1 MKHLVAPS
9 ILSADF
15 SRLGEEVKAIELA
28 GADRLHIDVMDGCFV
43 PTITIGPQ
51 VLKSIRKE
59 TSLPLDVHLMVE
71 KPENIINDFVS
82 AGADSITIHWES
94 TKDPG
99 QVLEKIRRLKV
110 LVGLTLK
117 PQTNIETLFPFLKH
131 LDLVL
136 IMTVEPGFG
145 GQSLLLDQVPKIS
158 AVKKESVRQG
168 LNDLLIHVDGG
179 VNDQTVSLLSSADV
193 LISGHFVFKHENY
206 KSAISLLKNG

>member
-15 SRLGEEVKAIELA
+15 SRLGEEVKAIEKA

-43 PTITIGPQ
+43 PNITIGPQ
-51 VLKSIRKE
+51 VLRSIRKK

-71 KPENIINDFVS
+71 KPENIMAEFVS

-94 TKDPG
+94 TKNPG
-99 QVLEKIRRLKV
+99 KLLEEIRRLKV
-110 LVGLTLK
+110 LAGLTLK
-117 PQTNIETLFPFLKH
+117 PQTNIETLFPFLSQ

-158 AVKKESVRQG
+158 AVKKESARQG
-168 LNDLLIHVDGG
+168 LDNLPVHVDGG
-179 VNDQTVSLLSSADV
+179 VNDQTLSLLSSADV
-193 LISGHFVFKHENY
+193 LISGHFVFKHESY

>member
-15 SRLGEEVKAIELA
+15 SRLGEEVKAIEKA

-43 PTITIGPQ
+43 PNITIGPQ
-51 VLKSIRKE
+51 VLRSIRKK

-71 KPENIINDFVS
+71 KPENIIAEFVS

-94 TKDPG
+94 TKNPG
-99 QVLEKIRRLKV
+99 EVLEEIRRLKV
-110 LVGLTLK
+110 LAGLTLK
-117 PQTNIETLFPFLKH
+117 PKTNIETLFPFLPQ

-158 AVKKESVRQG
+158 AVKKESAQQG
-168 LNDLLIHVDGG
+168 LNNLPVHVDGG
-179 VNDQTVSLLSSADV
+179 VNDQTMSLLSSADV
-193 LISGHFVFKHENY
+193 LISGHFVFQHESY